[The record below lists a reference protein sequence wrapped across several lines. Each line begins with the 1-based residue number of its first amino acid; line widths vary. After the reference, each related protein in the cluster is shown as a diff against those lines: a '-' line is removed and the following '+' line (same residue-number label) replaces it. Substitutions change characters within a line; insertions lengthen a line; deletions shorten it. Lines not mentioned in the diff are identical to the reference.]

1 VTGSSRRS
9 GTDADVEAYLQRHLL
24 VQWLV
29 LFLVTGIPWTL
40 IQLAVSDS
48 TAVALLSGGAFG
60 AVFAT
65 VFVLVRRTGE

>member
-1 VTGSSRRS
+1 MY
-9 GTDADVEAYLQRHLL
+9 ANVEAYLQRHLL

-48 TAVALLSGGAFG
+48 SAVAMLSGGVFG

-65 VFVLVRRTGE
+65 VFVLVRRESE

>member
-1 VTGSSRRS
+1 MISPAGLSV
-9 GTDADVEAYLQRHLL
+9 TDADVEASFRDHP
-24 VQWLV
+24 VAQWLV
-29 LFLVTGIPWTL
+29 LAVTTGILWTL

-65 VFVLVRRTGE
+65 VFVLVRRADH